1 MLRLLNKSM
10 IKDSK
15 TILFVVNTPNFFLS
29 HRLPL
34 AVAAKKAGFNV
45 HVATKNGSEISQIT
59 KHGLVHHIIP
69 FDRSGH
75 NVFSDITTLKSL
87 VKLFKDI
94 RPNLVHLVTIK
105 PVIYGGIAARI
116 AGIQSVVAA
125 ISGLGTAFI
134 DISFYGSFRRLLILK
149 LYKEAFKQNRL
160 VVIFQNQDDLQIFKT
175 KNLVNDKSCRI
186 IRGSGVKLSDYPFLP
201 EPNSTPIVV
210 MAARLLK
217 DKGVFEFIQS
227 AKILKDKG
235 EKVIFRLI
243 GETDFDNR
251 SGITKTIL
259 NKWEVDGFVELL
271 GYKHDIAN
279 QYARANIIC
288 LPSYREGLPK
298 SLVEAAACGRAII
311 TTDVPGCRDAIIP
324 GITGLLCPV
333 KDSNALANAILKL
346 AKNPNKR
353 KKMGKAGRELA
364 QTEFSIEKI
373 VKKHM
378 DIYQELINL

>member
-1 MLRLLNKSM
+1 MLRFLNKAM
-10 IKDSK
+10 IKDNKS
-15 TILFVVNTPNFFLS
+15 ILFVVNTPNFFLS

-34 AVAAKKAGFNV
+34 AVAAKEAGFNV

-59 KHGLVHHIIP
+59 KHGLAHHIIP

-75 NVFSDITTLKSL
+75 NVFSDLTTLKSL
-87 VKLFKDI
+87 IKLFRDI

-116 AGIQSVVAA
+116 VGIQSVVAA

-134 DISFYGSFRRLLILK
+134 DISFYGSIRRLLIQK
-149 LYKEAFKQNRL
+149 LYKEAFKHDRL
-160 VVIFQNQDDLQIFKT
+160 VVIFQNQDDRKMFTT
-175 KNLVNDKSCRI
+175 KNLVNYKYCRI
-186 IRGSGVKLSDYPFLP
+186 IRGSGVKLSDYPFTP

-217 DKGVFEFIQS
+217 DKGIFEFIQS
-227 AKILKDKG
+227 AKILKGKG
-235 EKVIFRLI
+235 VKVIFRLI
-243 GETDFDNR
+243 GESDFDNR
-251 SGITKTIL
+251 SGITKTTL

-271 GYKHDIAN
+271 GYRNDIAN
-279 QYARANIIC
+279 QYAKANIIC

-298 SLVEAAACGRAII
+298 SLIEAAACGRATI
-311 TTDVPGCRDAIIP
+311 TTDVPGCRDAITP
-324 GITGLLCPV
+324 GVTGLLCAV
-333 KDSNALANAILKL
+333 KDSNALANAIEKL
-346 AKNPNKR
+346 VKNANKR

-364 QTEFSIEKI
+364 EKEFAIERI
-373 VKKHM
+373 VDEHM

>member
-1 MLRLLNKSM
+1 M
-10 IKDSK
+10 IKDNKS
-15 TILFVVNTPNFFLS
+15 ILFVVNTPNFFLS

-34 AVAAKKAGFNV
+34 AVAAKEAGFNV

-59 KHGLVHHIIP
+59 KHGLAHHIIP

-75 NVFSDITTLKSL
+75 NVFSDLTTLKSL
-87 VKLFKDI
+87 IKLFRDI

-116 AGIQSVVAA
+116 VGIQSVVAA

-134 DISFYGSFRRLLILK
+134 DISFYGSIRRLLIQK
-149 LYKEAFKQNRL
+149 LYKEAFKHDRL
-160 VVIFQNQDDLQIFKT
+160 VVIFQNQDDRKMFTT
-175 KNLVNDKSCRI
+175 KNLVNYKCCRI
-186 IRGSGVKLSDYPFLP
+186 IRGSGVKLSDYPFTP

-217 DKGVFEFIQS
+217 DKGIFEFIQS
-227 AKILKDKG
+227 AKILKGKG
-235 EKVIFRLI
+235 VKVIFRLI
-243 GETDFDNR
+243 GESDFDNR
-251 SGITKTIL
+251 SGITKTTL

-271 GYKHDIAN
+271 GYRNDIAN
-279 QYARANIIC
+279 QYAKANIIC

-298 SLVEAAACGRAII
+298 SLIEAAACGRATI
-311 TTDVPGCRDAIIP
+311 TTDVPGCRDAITP
-324 GITGLLCPV
+324 GVTGLLCAV
-333 KDSNALANAILKL
+333 KDSNALANAIEKL
-346 AKNPNKR
+346 VKNANKR

-364 QTEFSIEKI
+364 EKEFAIERI
-373 VKKHM
+373 VDEHM